1 MSIDQLLKEHAQTK
15 SLVKGA
21 HAFRQGDRDESLY
34 VVQTGLLKAYYILPD
49 GKESIKTFLKPGSM
63 IGSLSANYNGGA
75 CTFNLVALQDARL
88 SQLPFTVLLQG
99 ARKSHEIAREVI
111 EFLLA
116 LYMKKEQREY
126 ELLSLPAAERYQ
138 RLCAEDPDLIEQ
150 VTQNDIALYLGIT
163 PVALSRIKKRLQ
175 LSEDGGHH

>member
-1 MSIDQLLKEHAQTK
+1 
-15 SLVKGA
+15 
-21 HAFRQGDRDESLY
+21 
-34 VVQTGLLKAYYILPD
+34 
-49 GKESIKTFLKPGSM
+49 
-63 IGSLSANYNGGA
+63 
-75 CTFNLVALQDARL
+75 
-88 SQLPFTVLLQG
+88 
-99 ARKSHEIAREVI
+99 VI